1 MGVVVGSS
9 KTKNAV
15 AIACLVAAL
24 AFTTHARAVTIDFT
38 GEAPGNKPNGY
49 TIGIASFFDTLGAN
63 LQLADWG
70 NQSIGNGL
78 AVFSDDPS
86 RLQINFSSNIVGL
99 SLSFG
104 NDDAC
109 CSQPGDVAI
118 LEGFLAGTLMATA
131 VVPMNRNDLMDQSIA
146 IGGTFDQAFFYYA
159 NGTTR
164 TPINLIEIVDN
175 ITFNVAAVPGPI
187 AGAGLPGLALALGG
201 FVAWCRRRQKA
212 VPA

>member
-1 MGVVVGSS
+1 MGISFTAKTANCVAVG
-9 KTKNAV
+9 
-15 AIACLVAAL
+15 LVAAL
-24 AFTTHARAVTIDFT
+24 TFAIEARAVTIDFT
-38 GEAPGNKPNGY
+38 GETTGAKANGY
-49 TIGIASFFDTLGAN
+49 TVGIASFFDTLGAN

-109 CSQPGDVAI
+109 CSQAGDVAI
-118 LEGFLAGTLMATA
+118 LEGFLAGALMATA
-131 VVPMNRNDLMDQSIA
+131 VVPMNRNDNMDQSIT

-187 AGAGLPGLALALGG
+187 AGAGLPGLVLAFGG
-201 FVAWCRRRQKA
+201 FAAWWRRRQNA
-212 VPA
+212 ITA